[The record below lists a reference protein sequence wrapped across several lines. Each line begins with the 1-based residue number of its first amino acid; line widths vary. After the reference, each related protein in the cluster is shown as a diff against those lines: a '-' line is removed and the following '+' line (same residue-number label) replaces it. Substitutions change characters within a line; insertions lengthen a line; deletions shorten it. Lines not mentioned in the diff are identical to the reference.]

1 MSEKKRSYDCTISS
15 IEEIAKDIFDVRIL
29 CPEIAKE
36 AQPGQFLHIK
46 CNDALTPLLRR
57 PISICDVE
65 GDCVRFVF
73 ERKGEGTALIAQKK
87 AGETIN
93 VLGPLGQGFEVRNG
107 KCVLIGGGVGIFPL
121 LMLAKKLPQRPT
133 IILGFRSEDRI
144 VLKDDFAE
152 VGDVYI
158 ATDDGS
164 AGFHGTVMGVEAI
177 NGGDMYYSCGPTP
190 MLKAVKE
197 YAEEIE
203 KPAQISMEQRMGC
216 GIGAC
221 LVCTCK
227 VDGHNEKVC
236 QKGPVFWSGEVE
248 F

>member
-1 MSEKKRSYDCTISS
+1 MTDRKRSFDCKINRVQ
-15 IEEIAKDIFDVRIL
+15 EIAPGIFDMCIIA
-29 CPEIAKE
+29 PEIAKT
-36 AQPGQFLHIK
+36 AVPGQFLHIK
-46 CNDALTPLLRR
+46 CTDTLTPLLRR
-57 PISICDVE
+57 PISICDVYE
-65 GDCVRFVF
+65 DKVRFIF
-73 ERKGEGTALIAQKK
+73 ECKGEGTRELSLKK
-87 AGETIN
+87 EGDIIN
-93 VLGPLGQGFEVRNG
+93 VLGPLGNGFDIRD
-107 KCVLIGGGVGIFPL
+107 KKSILIGGGVGVFPL

-133 IILGFRSEDRI
+133 IVLGFRSSDRI
-144 VLKDDFAE
+144 VLKEEFEA
-152 VGDVYI
+152 VGDLYI

-164 AGFHGTVMGVEAI
+164 FGHHGTVMEIPEVK
-177 NGGDMYYSCGPTP
+177 NGEMYYACGPIP
-190 MLKAVKE
+190 MLKAVKY

-203 KPAQISMEQRMGC
+203 KPAQISMEERMGC